1 MLPFPQ
7 ALLIIVAG
15 AWLLSELGFES
26 YYLCPFV
33 AGLLNLAWYLQVSLC
48 YRVLKFLSFFFFFSW
63 ILFSYMDSLKFIY
76 SSVKEHLA
84 AFPSQILWIKLPHT
98 QVLARSLVVAG
109 VVCRWICNGFVVSLW
124 CHCAGAIY
132 FFDFFLTFFFLYLN
146 FPSSLIY
153 FFEKGPSLGLVVC
166 CLPRLVGQ

>member
-1 MLPFPQ
+1 MFPFPQ
-7 ALLIIVAG
+7 ALLTIVEG

-33 AGLLNLAWYLQVSLC
+33 AGVLNLAWYLQVSLC

-98 QVLARSLVVAG
+98 QVLSRSLVVAG
-109 VVCRWICNGFVVSLW
+109 VVYRWICNGFVVSLW

-132 FFDFFLTFFFLYLN
+132 FFDFFFNFFL
-146 FPSSLIY
+146 SLPQFS
-153 FFEKGPSLGLVVC
+153 FFIDLLFWEGSLTRTCSL
-166 CLPRLVGQ
+166 LFA